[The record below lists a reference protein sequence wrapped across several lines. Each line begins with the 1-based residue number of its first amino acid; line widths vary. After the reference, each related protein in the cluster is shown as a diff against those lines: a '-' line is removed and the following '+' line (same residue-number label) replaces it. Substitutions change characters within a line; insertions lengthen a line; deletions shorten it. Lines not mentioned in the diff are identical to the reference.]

1 MSHTVRRLV
10 HDMRSKD
17 SRSRGDAGERGAAD
31 LRGVRRAN
39 RTLVLNCIR
48 VQGPLAR
55 VTIARRTGLSR
66 TTVSSIVDALL
77 KEGLVREGST
87 VSAAPSGGRRA
98 TLVHFNEAAGRIL
111 GVDLGR
117 SHLTL
122 LVTDL
127 AANVIARHSG
137 PFDCSLGPG
146 VCLPQ
151 LIRELRTFASSS
163 SIAWNS
169 VVGLGLGIPGPLDAE
184 QRMLVAPPRMP
195 GWHGVDI
202 LRYLR
207 RELKVP
213 VYLGNDANM
222 GALGE
227 SRFGAGRGLADFAYV
242 KVGTGIGCGLVIAG
256 DIYRGSRGSAGE
268 FGHITIDEDGPLCDC
283 GNRGCLETM
292 AAASQIVADA
302 QQGASLRRILGVSA
316 PAFTGARALEE
327 RQDVDVADVVLAA
340 LDGDAA
346 CRAAIERAG
355 ELIGVALASLVNLFS
370 PAMILLDGSVVR
382 AGELVLD
389 PMRRTLVARSLRA
402 ASADVQ
408 IVTGAL
414 GDNAIALGG
423 VAMVLDAAFGSPD
436 GLAARATA
444 DMRVTPLPYES
455 GSHDGHDEANDGDR
469 FSASAR
475 DPPSALDYVST

>member
-10 HDMRSKD
+10 RDMRSKD
-17 SRSRGDAGERGAAD
+17 SRSRGDTAERGATD
-31 LRGVRRAN
+31 LHGVRQAN

-48 VQGPLAR
+48 VDGPLAR

-66 TTVSSIVDALL
+66 TTVSSLVDALL

-98 TLVHFNEAAGRIL
+98 TLVHFNESAGRIL

-122 LVTDL
+122 LATDL

-137 PFDCSLGPG
+137 PFDSSLGPDA
-146 VCLPQ
+146 CLPQ
-151 LIRELRTFASSS
+151 LVRELCAFVVSSN
-163 SIAWNS
+163 IGWDS

-195 GWHGVDI
+195 GWGGVDL

-222 GALGE
+222 GARGE
-227 SRFGAGRGLADFAYV
+227 SRFGAGRGLSDFAYV

-256 DIYRGSRGSAGE
+256 DVYRGSRGSAGE
-268 FGHITIDEDGPLCDC
+268 LGHVTIDEDGPLCDC

-292 AAASQIVADA
+292 AAAPQIVADA
-302 QQGASLRRILGVSA
+302 RHGFSLRRALGADA
-316 PAFTGARALEE
+316 PAFTGSRVLMGQ
-327 RQDVDVADVVLAA
+327 QDVDVADVVLAA
-340 LDGDAA
+340 QHGDAA
-346 CRAAIERAG
+346 CRAAVERAG
-355 ELIGVALASLVNLFS
+355 ELIGVALASLINLFS
-370 PAMILLDGSVVR
+370 PSVILLDGSVAR

-389 PMRRTLVARSLRA
+389 PIRRALAARSLPA
-402 ASADVQ
+402 ASAGVR

-414 GDNAIALGG
+414 GDNAIALGA
-423 VAMVLDAAFGSPD
+423 VAAVIDAAFGPPD
-436 GLAARATA
+436 VLARLPAPEVGIPAYAA
-444 DMRVTPLPYES
+444 DGAPNTS
-455 GSHDGHDEANDGDR
+455 FA
-469 FSASAR
+469 
-475 DPPSALDYVST
+475 